1 MSRNK
6 KKIYLTEAEA
16 IDLYKEVD
24 YILVS
29 LNNIAHYYY
38 NESTINEEKRRAY
51 ERETTNF
58 IDDNDITTL
67 LSKMRGMI
75 GGKFDREP
83 GEDDM
88 DDLERATEN
97 TKYWE
102 GP

>member
-1 MSRNK
+1 MSHIK

-16 IDLYKEVD
+16 IDLYKEID

-67 LSKMRGMI
+67 LW
-75 GGKFDREP
+75 
-83 GEDDM
+83 
-88 DDLERATEN
+88 LC
-97 TKYWE
+97 
-102 GP
+102 

>member
-1 MSRNK
+1 MSHIK

-16 IDLYKEVD
+16 IDLYKEID

-83 GEDDM
+83 REDDM